1 MALCGL
7 KKGLHLAPRSV
18 SSCWHRRAW
27 REAPCPLPLVPRL
40 ACTQHTLS
48 CRDCHLPFSPISGGQ
63 DYTTHDMLLAN
74 WDSLWSN
81 RSCPG
86 QSKNLSIHGGVY
98 HTAHSPQANLL
109 LLSCPWTHSPDKIFV
124 SFQMSNKELRSYCC
138 LVGYLLV
145 FCTHD
150 YMLSQEFSWPLRWLE
165 YHRSWQIQARLISRL
180 GIEPNLQLSKAKG
193 LFTALHCLFSSRIVP
208 SSRL

>member
-1 MALCGL
+1 MAPLWTEERFTSCAQKRL
-7 KKGLHLAPRSV
+7 FLLTQKGLE
-18 SSCWHRRAW
+18 
-27 REAPCPLPLVPRL
+27 EAPCPLPLVPRL
-40 ACTQHTLS
+40 ACTQRTLS

-81 RSCPG
+81 RSRPG
-86 QSKNLSIHGGVY
+86 QSKNLSTHGDVY

-109 LLSCPWTHSPDKIFV
+109 LLSHPWTHSPDKIFL
-124 SFQMSNKELRSYCC
+124 SFQMSNKEL
-138 LVGYLLV
+138 LL
-145 FCTHD
+145 C
-150 YMLSQEFSWPLRWLE
+150 SWVLIGVLYTWLHAIPGVQLTLRWLE
-165 YHRSWQIQARLISRL
+165 YHRNWQIQARLISRL

-193 LFTALHCLFSSRIVP
+193 LFTTLHYLFSSRIVP